1 MFCYSFC
8 SKITSAKAVLTGCFG
23 EQGIT
28 VVEQGKMYGNIQQGV
43 ITGCGWPPVQPV
55 YTGVSGY

>member
-8 SKITSAKAVLTGCFG
+8 SKNTSAKEVLGGCFG

-28 VVEQGKMYGNIQQGV
+28 VVEQGKMYGNI
-43 ITGCGWPPVQPV
+43 
-55 YTGVSGY
+55 

>member
-8 SKITSAKAVLTGCFG
+8 SKNTSAKEVLAGCFG

-28 VVEQGKMYGNIQQGV
+28 VVEQGKMYGNI
-43 ITGCGWPPVQPV
+43 
-55 YTGVSGY
+55 